1 MISILKWYNSSTEPL
16 LYKMVQLRLL
26 LAKSFNTL
34 YYFEQLLLS
43 LTNMLTNKNYIIV
56 TTIIVLHLLS
66 ESLELL

>member
-34 YYFEQLLLS
+34 NYFEQLLLS